1 MNNNLIPIVVE
12 ADEAAVLLDF
22 GAVSIV
28 GQSELPAYEGDYQV
42 RPTWFNQI
50 LTTRGKRMT
59 DDVLIYDIPLS
70 ETSNDAG
77 GLTLNIG
84 G

>member
-1 MNNNLIPIVVE
+1 M
-12 ADEAAVLLDF
+12 
-22 GAVSIV
+22 
-28 GQSELPAYEGDYQV
+28 PAYDGDYQV